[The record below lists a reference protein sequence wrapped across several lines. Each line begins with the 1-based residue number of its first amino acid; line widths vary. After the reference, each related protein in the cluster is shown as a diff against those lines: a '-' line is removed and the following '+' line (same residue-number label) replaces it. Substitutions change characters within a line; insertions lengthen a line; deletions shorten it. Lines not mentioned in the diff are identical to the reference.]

1 MSGFGADWTRAAF
14 TPDANPSFADLVGRV
29 DPGALPGAKSASA
42 GELSPSVPHGTTIV
56 ALKFADGIVMAG
68 DRRATEGYQIA
79 DRRIEKVHPAD
90 DYSAV
95 AIAGAA
101 GPAMDMVKLL
111 QTELEHYEKVEGDM
125 LSLEGKA
132 NKLAQMIRANFPMAL
147 QGLVVV
153 PLFGGF
159 DVRRNQGRIFRYDV
173 VGGRYEELDYHA
185 TGSGG
190 QHARS
195 ALRTTYRPNLERA
208 AAVRA
213 AVEALLVASEEDTA
227 TGGPDLVRGIFPTV
241 VTVTAT
247 GYETAPEDEVRA
259 IAEDLLRIRAETG
272 GIG

>member
-1 MSGFGADWTRAAF
+1 MNGFSADWTRGAF
-14 TPDANPSFADLVGRV
+14 APNANPSFSDLVARV
-29 DPGALPGAKSASA
+29 EPGLLPGNRAP
-42 GELSPSVPHGTTIV
+42 GEGVPQVPHGTTVV
-56 ALKFADGIVMAG
+56 ALKFADGIIMAG

-111 QTELEHYEKVEGDM
+111 QTELEHYEKVEGEV

-132 NKLAQMIRANFPMAL
+132 NKLAQMIKANFPMAL

-153 PLFGGF
+153 PLFGGY
-159 DVRRNQGRIFRYDV
+159 DVRRSQGRIFRYDV
-173 VGGRYEELDYHA
+173 VGGRYEELDYHG

-195 ALRTTYRPNLERA
+195 ALRTSYRTNLDRDPA
-208 AAVRA
+208 IRA

-241 VTVTAT
+241 VTVTAA
-247 GYETAPEDEVRA
+247 GFAVVPEDEVRA
-259 IAEDLLRIRAETG
+259 IAEELLRIRAEQG

>member
-14 TPDANPSFADLVGRV
+14 TPDANPSFSDLVARV
-29 DPGALPGAKSASA
+29 EPGLLPGNSPGSA
-42 GELSPSVPHGTTIV
+42 PVQIPHGTTIV
-56 ALKFADGIVMAG
+56 TLKFADGIVMAG

-79 DRRIEKVHPAD
+79 DRRIEKVHSAD
-90 DYSAV
+90 SYSAI

-111 QTELEHYEKVEGDM
+111 QTELEHYEKVEGEV

-132 NKLAQMIRANFPMAL
+132 NKLAQMIRGNFPMAL

-159 DVRRNQGRIFRYDV
+159 DVRRNEGRIFRYDV

-195 ALRTTYRPNLERA
+195 ALRTSYRPGLARSDA
-208 AAVRA
+208 LRA

-227 TGGPDLVRGIFPTV
+227 TGGPDLIRGIFPTV

-247 GYETAPEDEVRA
+247 GYETAPESEVRG
-259 IAEDLLRIRAETG
+259 IAEDLLRIRAEAG
-272 GIG
+272 GVG